1 MPIIDAMKFIK
12 SVAADEE
19 LRNILYTL
27 PTEKIYQELE
37 TLGFKF
43 DVNDFE
49 ESINMLHVKCQT
61 EEEVEQL
68 FQVVNWFKMLC
79 N

>member
-1 MPIIDAMKFIK
+1 MPLIDAIKFIK
-12 SVAADEE
+12 SVSADDE
-19 LRNILYTL
+19 LRKILYSL
-27 PTEKIYQELE
+27 PSEKIYPELE
-37 TLGFKF
+37 KLGFKF

-61 EEEVEQL
+61 EEEAAEL
-68 FQVVNWFKMLC
+68 FQVVNWFRMIC